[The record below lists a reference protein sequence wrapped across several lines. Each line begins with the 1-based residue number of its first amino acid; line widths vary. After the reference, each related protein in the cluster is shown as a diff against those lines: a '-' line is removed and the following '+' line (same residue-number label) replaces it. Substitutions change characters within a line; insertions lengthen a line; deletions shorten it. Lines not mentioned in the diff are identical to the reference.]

1 MSNSEYK
8 SGCGE
13 LIDRR
18 ELARRLKVDPR
29 TVYNLELKRIIP
41 SLRIGRCVRYNWES
55 VLKSFNS
62 R

>member
-1 MSNSEYK
+1 MGNSEYK
-8 SGCGE
+8 SGGGE

-29 TVYNLELKRIIP
+29 TIYNLELRRLIP

-55 VLKSFNS
+55 VLKAINS